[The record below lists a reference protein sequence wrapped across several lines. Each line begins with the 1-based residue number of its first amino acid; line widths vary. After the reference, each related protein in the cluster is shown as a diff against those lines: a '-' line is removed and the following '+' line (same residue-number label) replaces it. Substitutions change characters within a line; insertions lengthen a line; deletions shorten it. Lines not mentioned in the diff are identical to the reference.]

1 MSPARAA
8 LVRNTLGSLVVAG
21 VMAFIAIGLPLFD
34 RSLPAGRP
42 VAAGVPYTVGGQVT
56 LVPPPGA
63 SIDVSRTRPA
73 ADRGTVLFV
82 VDDVRVAVVVAP
94 FRGSLAEAAQRLH
107 KKITNMTG
115 YQVAGPDQ
123 EIRTDQGV
131 VGWRGTYSSP
141 GRLGEYAVFVA
152 GDASVEVTAS
162 GGEQDL
168 RGLRGALVASLAT
181 VSFGPPG

>member
-1 MSPARAA
+1 
-8 LVRNTLGSLVVAG
+8 
-21 VMAFIAIGLPLFD
+21 
-34 RSLPAGRP
+34 
-42 VAAGVPYTVGGQVT
+42 VAAGVPYTVGGRVT

-82 VDDVRVAVVVAP
+82 VEGVRVVVVVSP
-94 FRGSLAEAAQRLH
+94 YRGSLAEAAQRLH
-107 KKITNMTG
+107 NKITNVNG

-131 VGWRGTYSSP
+131 TGWRGTYSSP

-152 GDASVEVTAS
+152 EDSSVEVTAS

-168 RGLRGALVASLAT
+168 RGLRRALIALLAT
-181 VSFGPPG
+181 VTFGPPA